1 MTVADNEGIKP
12 IDLAREHG
20 FDDCAHELFRAAKTS
35 VTVRDETARTCT
47 HIVLYKLLLSNI
59 L

>member
-20 FDDCAHELFRAAKTS
+20 FDDCIHELFRAAKTS

-47 HIVLYKLLLSNI
+47 PIVLCKLLLSHI